1 MRTIKATDDLVI
13 ELWPAATSGEEPVLT
28 IKSLSGER
36 DGVQQVVVV
45 FWEEISH
52 LIAALTEAAELLA
65 TEAKEIRPDEEP
77 APPERSD
84 K

>member
-52 LIAALTEAAELLA
+52 LIAALAEAAELLA
-65 TEAKEIRPDEEP
+65 AEAKELQPDDEP
-77 APPERSD
+77 GPPERSD

>member
-13 ELWPAATSGEEPVLT
+13 ELWPAGTAWDEPALK

-45 FWEEISH
+45 FWDEVSP
-52 LIAALTEAAELLA
+52 LIAALVEAAELLA
-65 TEAKEIRPDEEP
+65 ADAKGIQPDKEQL
-77 APPERSD
+77 R
-84 K
+84 

>member
-13 ELWPAATSGEEPVLT
+13 ELWPAATFGEEPVLT

-52 LIAALTEAAELLA
+52 LITALAEASELLA
-65 TEAKEIRPDEEP
+65 AEAKELRPDDEP
-77 APPERSD
+77 GPPERSD
-84 K
+84 R

>member
-13 ELWPAATSGEEPVLT
+13 ELWPAGTSGEEPVLT

-65 TEAKEIRPDEEP
+65 AEAKEIRPDDEP

>member
-13 ELWPAATSGEEPVLT
+13 ELWPAATSGKETVLT

-52 LIAALTEAAELLA
+52 LIAALTKAAELLA
-65 TEAKEIRPDEEP
+65 AEAKEIRPDDGP
-77 APPERSD
+77 GPPERSD
-84 K
+84 R